1 MRFLEDVAQYFAVQM
16 RPVILPAMAA
26 HVKHARLHVPGRAG
40 IHATILRAEAPVHL
54 NNVTQL
60 VFSQFVRAIHVKTR
74 ATPIAL
80 SVNHSNNPFFFF
92 LYSCIQAFKVTFG

>member
-1 MRFLEDVAQYFAVQM
+1 MRFLEDVVSYFAVQM
-16 RPVILPAMAA
+16 RPVILPAMVT

-60 VFSQFVRAIHVKTR
+60 VFSQFVRALHVKNR
-74 ATPIAL
+74 ATPIAI
-80 SVNHSNNPFFFF
+80 SVSHNSNPFFFF
-92 LYSCIQAFKVTFG
+92 FIFYVFKHLE